1 MNVSFYSIAF
11 EIQYS
16 ARLRFIFKFSIN
28 RCNISTHPFW
38 SSLLLQSSSLCRPI
52 GSIWNTWQLQDIT
65 VLWKCTTF
73 AILHRR
79 LYLKKYNKVLC
90 KKEGLFTC
98 ALSAPTTSQYL
109 TCFETRVY
117 SVHLAKR
124 SFCADLVC
132 QWVHW
137 ELLSQTPTLLSF
149 DSKQLQLFT
158 TRWLWWLSLPE
169 PDKNQILHSM
179 GVFNH

>member
-16 ARLRFIFKFSIN
+16 ARLRFIFKFSNN
-28 RCNISTHPFW
+28 RCNTSTHPFW

-52 GSIWNTWQLQDIT
+52 GSIWNTWQFQDIT

-79 LYLKKYNKVLC
+79 LYLKI

-98 ALSAPTTSQYL
+98 DLSAHTTPQYL

-117 SVHLAKR
+117 SVHLAKILLCWPCV
-124 SFCADLVC
+124 SVC
-132 QWVHW
+132 TLRASQPNCYTA
-137 ELLSQTPTLLSF
+137 EL
-149 DSKQLQLFT
+149 
-158 TRWLWWLSLPE
+158 WLKTIP
-169 PDKNQILHSM
+169 PLHY
-179 GVFNH
+179 